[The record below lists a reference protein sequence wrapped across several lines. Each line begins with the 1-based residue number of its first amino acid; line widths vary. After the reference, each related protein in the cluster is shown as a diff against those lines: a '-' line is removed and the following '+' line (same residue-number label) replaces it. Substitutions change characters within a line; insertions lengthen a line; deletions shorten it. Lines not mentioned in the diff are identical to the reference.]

1 MTYQRTAFAEWLR
14 TLDVERNERLHAET
28 VDQLAVLER
37 ELADRAEPTNDRV
50 EPELA
55 AAEFY

>member
-14 TLDVERNERLHAET
+14 TLDVERIERLHAET
-28 VDQLAVLER
+28 VDQLAVIER
-37 ELADRAEPTNDRV
+37 ELADRAEPGNDRAA
-50 EPELA
+50 PELA